1 MEEKDEAL
9 IRTLLEREPELRH
22 YYEEHVDLERRLGAF
37 QQKLYLT
44 PEEEMEKKRL
54 QKLKLA
60 GKDRIMEI
68 LSRYRS
74 HWAPHAPR
82 HLHPG
87 RERVRRAGARGRPVQ
102 RPRLQHREP
111 VGGRDARPD
120 RVAHHAGHAGRR

>member
-9 IRTLLEREPELRH
+9 IQTLLEREPELRR

-60 GKDRIMEI
+60 GKDRMMEI

-74 HWAPHAPR
+74 H
-82 HLHPG
+82 
-87 RERVRRAGARGRPVQ
+87 
-102 RPRLQHREP
+102 
-111 VGGRDARPD
+111 
-120 RVAHHAGHAGRR
+120 